1 MLQAVPFNLLIG
13 SSVYARVYAQNAI
26 GNGTVSAVGN
36 GAVVRV
42 IVVPNAPTN
51 LARDIL
57 TSTPT
62 AIGLTWSDGASNGGS
77 PIIDYQVLFD

>member
-1 MLQAVPFNLLIG
+1 M
-13 SSVYARVYAQNAI
+13 SAI
-26 GNGTVSAVGN
+26 GN

-51 LARDIL
+51 PARDIL

-62 AIGLTWSDGASNGGS
+62 AIGITWTDGASNGGS
-77 PIIDYQVLFD
+77 PIIDYQVLFDQGTNNFTIASAGITTKAFVRTGLTSGVTY